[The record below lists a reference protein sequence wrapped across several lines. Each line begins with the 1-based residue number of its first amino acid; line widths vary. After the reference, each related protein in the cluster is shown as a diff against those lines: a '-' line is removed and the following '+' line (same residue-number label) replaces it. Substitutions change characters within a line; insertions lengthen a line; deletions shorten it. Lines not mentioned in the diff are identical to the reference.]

1 MVVGRIS
8 NCLQQHEYLRDTLI
22 PTYKDCSSCNTR
34 TQFTCVKCG
43 YCYSCHWKMEET
55 ERTKP
60 KRSNFTV
67 LEKYSQPATIAVEQ
81 SPPSGKQMAID
92 VYGQQIEPI
101 CNYRTCNHKFSTH
114 GHSSR
119 TCKCHHALN
128 YAAGISLRT
137 VCMAYD

>member
-22 PTYKDCSSCNTR
+22 PIYKDCSSCNTR
-34 TQFTCVKCG
+34 TQFTCVKRR

-92 VYGQQIEPI
+92 VYGQQVEPI
-101 CNYRTCNHKFSTH
+101 CSYRTCNHKFSTH
-114 GHSSR
+114 GHNSK
-119 TCKCHHALN
+119 CKCRHPFN
-128 YAAGISLRT
+128 YAAGVSFKT
-137 VCMAYD
+137 YCVTYD

>member
-8 NCLQQHEYLRDTLI
+8 NCLQQHEYLGDTLI

-55 ERTKP
+55 ESDESKTA
-60 KRSNFTV
+60 NYAV
-67 LEKYSQPATIAVEQ
+67 LGKYSRPATILIEQ
-81 SPPSGKQMAID
+81 PPSGKQMAID

-119 TCKCHHALN
+119 TCKCRHAFN
-128 YAAGISLRT
+128 NATGVSLWSK
-137 VCMAYD
+137 